1 MFWNKAI
8 CHIYLAMHFTRGESV
23 VSGLD
28 IAETDSFELELQDVA
43 KYFELLGCKN
53 GFTSLS

>member
-1 MFWNKAI
+1 
-8 CHIYLAMHFTRGESV
+8 MHFTRGESV